1 MLVLFF
7 TIIFIAELIIA
18 GWIIGGIASIDKNV
32 CALNQEV
39 IDFQPQIKSS
49 LKSLQT
55 AANKVFTVFDCFTDF
70 VTQKK
75 DYCKETFKKNL
86 TTQIILS
93 VLKIYAKRL
102 VTFIEIAFAIK
113 KLLKK

>member
-18 GWIIGGIASIDKNV
+18 GWLIGGIASLNKKV

-39 IDFQPQIKSS
+39 IDFQPQIKTC
-49 LKSLQT
+49 LENLRAKT
-55 AANKVFTVFDCFTDF
+55 NKVLSGLECVTDF
-70 VTQKK
+70 VSKKK
-75 DYCKETFKKNL
+75 DFCKESFKKNL
-86 TTQIILS
+86 TTNIILS

-102 VTFIEIAFAIK
+102 VTLIEVAFAIK
-113 KLLKK
+113 KLLK